1 MTINWMRHFELR
13 LLDDAG
19 KGISLSDFK
28 VTFTI
33 DWFNSMWPRVATL
46 KIYNLNRDTMS
57 RITGSEFSRIT
68 IIAGY
73 DGLAPPVSESQVGQV
88 MDVSPGKDGQARG
101 QNYGEIFNGEIRFT
115 ITGRDNP
122 TDIFTLIQAIDGHQA
137 FNEAVSSGSLSAGY
151 KLSDVHTVLMR
162 DFSPFGITQGVTGE
176 FPDRVMPRGRVFYGM
191 TRDYMSNL
199 AAQCNANWQ
208 FVDGQAQMVP
218 EDKYLHEAIVLNS
231 NTGLIGMPQ
240 QTMGAGVNVRCL
252 INPNIRVNG
261 LIQLDQASVYRSQLV
276 NQDIYTSR
284 FYEKS
289 IDGNLTPIGKVKD
302 QNGNLVDAPPTSQ
315 PASVATDGVYI
326 VQSISYTGDTRGN
339 PWYMD
344 LMCMARGARE
354 LQSQSAFNRGI
365 APQ

>member
-1 MTINWMRHFELR
+1 MTMNWMRHFELR
-13 LLDDAG
+13 LLDDTG
-19 KGISLSDFK
+19 QGIALSDFK

-46 KIYNLNRDTMS
+46 KIYNLSRDTMS
-57 RITGSEFSRIT
+57 RITSTEFSRLT

-73 DGLAPPVSESQVGQV
+73 DGLQQPVMASEVGQV
-88 MDVSPGKDGQARG
+88 MEIASDQIGQTRG
-101 QNYGEIFNGEIRFT
+101 QNYGEIFNGEIRFS

-122 TDIFTLIQAIDGHQA
+122 TDIFTLIQAIDGHKA
-137 FNEAVSSGSLSAGY
+137 FNEAVSSSSLAAGY
-151 KLSDVHTVLMR
+151 KLSDVHTLLMR
-162 DFSPFGITQGVTGE
+162 DFSPYGITQGVTGQ
-176 FPDRVMPRGRVFYGM
+176 FPDRAMPRGRVFYGM

-231 NTGLIGMPQ
+231 ATGLIGMPQ

-261 LIQLDQASVYRSQLV
+261 LIQLDQASVYRTQLS
-276 NQDIYTSR
+276 NDEIQ
-284 FYEKS
+284 KS
-289 IDGNLTPIGKVKD
+289 AARITESSENGNLTVGGTI
-302 QNGNLVDAPPTSQ
+302 QQ

-344 LMCMARGARE
+344 LMCMARGARD
-354 LQSQSAFNRGI
+354 LQTI
-365 APQ
+365 ASVNKTTG

>member
-1 MTINWMRHFELR
+1 MTVNWRRHFELR
-13 LLDDAG
+13 LLDDSG
-19 KGISLSDFK
+19 QGISLSDFK
-28 VTFTI
+28 VTFAI

-57 RITGSEFSRIT
+57 RITGFEFSRIT

-73 DGLAPPVSESQVGQV
+73 DGLAPTVSESQVGQV
-88 MDVSPGKDGQARG
+88 TEVTPEQAGQSRG

-162 DFSPFGITQGVTGE
+162 DFSPFGITQGVTGQ

-208 FVDGQAQMVP
+208 FVDGQMQMVP
-218 EDKYLHEAIVLNS
+218 EDKYLHEAIVLS
-231 NTGLIGMPQ
+231 SATGLIGMPQ

-261 LIQLDQASVYRSQLV
+261 LIQLDQASVYRSQLP
-276 NQDIYTSR
+276 NDEIQRSQARITES
-284 FYEKS
+284 S
-289 IDGNLTPIGKVKD
+289 NDGNLSLGGTI
-302 QNGNLVDAPPTSQ
+302 AQ

-344 LMCMARGARE
+344 LMCMARGARD
-354 LQSQSAFNRGI
+354 LQSNSALQRT

>member
-88 MDVSPGKDGQARG
+88 MDVSSDQAGQTRG

-261 LIQLDQASVYRSQLV
+261 LIQLDQASVYRTQLPNDEIQRSQARITESS
-276 NQDIYTSR
+276 N
-284 FYEKS
+284 
-289 IDGNLTPIGKVKD
+289 DGNLSLGGTI
-302 QNGNLVDAPPTSQ
+302 AQ
-315 PASVATDGVYI
+315 PASVATDGIYI

-344 LMCMARGARE
+344 LMCMARGARD
-354 LQSQSAFNRGI
+354 LQSNSALQRTD
-365 APQ
+365 PQ

>member
-1 MTINWMRHFELR
+1 MTVNWMRHFELR

-88 MDVSPGKDGQARG
+88 TDVSPDQAGQTRG
-101 QNYGEIFNGEIRFT
+101 QNFGEIFNGEIRFT

-122 TDIFTLIQAIDGHQA
+122 TDIFTLIQSIDGHQA

-240 QTMGAGVNVRCL
+240 QTMGSGVNVRCL

-261 LIQLDQASVYRSQLV
+261 LIQLDQASVYRTQLPNDEIQRSQARITESS
-276 NQDIYTSR
+276 N
-284 FYEKS
+284 
-289 IDGNLTPIGKVKD
+289 DGNLSLGGTI
-302 QNGNLVDAPPTSQ
+302 AQ

-354 LQSQSAFNRGI
+354 LQSQSALNRGI

>member
-1 MTINWMRHFELR
+1 MTVNWRRHFELR
-13 LLDDAG
+13 LLDDSG
-19 KGISLSDFK
+19 QGISLSDFK
-28 VTFTI
+28 VTFAI

-73 DGLAPPVSESQVGQV
+73 DGLAPTVSESQVGQV
-88 MDVSPGKDGQARG
+88 TEVTTEQAGQSRG

-137 FNEAVSSGSLSAGY
+137 FNEAVSAGSLSAGY

-162 DFSPFGITQGVTGE
+162 DFSPFGITQGVTGQ

-208 FVDGQAQMVP
+208 FVDGQMQMVP
-218 EDKYLHEAIVLNS
+218 EDKYLHEAIVLS
-231 NTGLIGMPQ
+231 SATGLIGMPQ

-261 LIQLDQASVYRSQLV
+261 LIQLDQASVYRTQLPNDEIQRSQARITESS
-276 NQDIYTSR
+276 N
-284 FYEKS
+284 
-289 IDGNLTPIGKVKD
+289 DGNLSLGGTI
-302 QNGNLVDAPPTSQ
+302 AQ

-344 LMCMARGARE
+344 LMCMARGSRD
-354 LQSQSAFNRGI
+354 LQSQTAINRGVT
-365 APQ
+365 PQ

>member
-1 MTINWMRHFELR
+1 MTMNWMRHFELR
-13 LLDDAG
+13 LLNDAG
-19 KGISLSDFK
+19 QGIALSDFK

-33 DWFNSMWPRVATL
+33 DWFNSIWPRVATL
-46 KIYNLNRDTMS
+46 KIYNLSRDTMS
-57 RITGSEFSRIT
+57 RITSTEFSRIT

-88 MDVSPGKDGQARG
+88 MDVSSDQAGQTRG

-122 TDIFTLIQAIDGHQA
+122 TDIFTLIQAIDGHKA
-137 FNEAVSSGSLSAGY
+137 FNEAVSSGSLAAGY
-151 KLSDVHTVLMR
+151 KLSDVHTLLMR
-162 DFSPFGITQGVTGE
+162 DFSPYGITQGVTGQ

-191 TRDYMSNL
+191 TRDYMSNV
-199 AAQCNANWQ
+199 AAQCTANWQ

-231 NTGLIGMPQ
+231 ATGLIGMPQ

-261 LIQLDQASVYRSQLV
+261 LIQLDQASVYRTQLS
-276 NQDIYTSR
+276 NDEIQ
-284 FYEKS
+284 KS
-289 IDGNLTPIGKVKD
+289 AARITESSENGNLTVGGTI
-302 QNGNLVDAPPTSQ
+302 QQ

-344 LMCMARGARE
+344 LMCMARGARD
-354 LQSQSAFNRGI
+354 LQTI
-365 APQ
+365 ASVNKTTG

>member
-1 MTINWMRHFELR
+1 MTVNWMRHFELR
-13 LLDDAG
+13 LLNDKG
-19 KGISLSDFK
+19 NGISLSDFK
-28 VTFTI
+28 VTFAI

-46 KIYNLNRDTMS
+46 KIYNLKRDTIT
-57 RITGSEFSRIT
+57 RITGDEFSRMT

-73 DGLAPPVSESQVGQV
+73 DGLAPKVAESEIGKVVEVSQDQTGQT
-88 MDVSPGKDGQARG
+88 RG
-101 QNYGEIFNGEIRFT
+101 QNYGVIFDGEIRFT

-122 TDIFTLIQAIDGHQA
+122 TDIFTLIQSIDGHKA
-137 FNEAVSSGSLSAGY
+137 FNEAVSSGSMAAGY

-218 EDKYLHEAIVLNS
+218 EDKYLHEAIVLS
-231 NTGLIGMPQ
+231 SATGLIGMPQ
-240 QTMGAGVNVRCL
+240 QTMGNGVNVRCL
-252 INPNIRVNG
+252 INHNIRVNG
-261 LIQLDQASVYRSQLV
+261 LIQLDQASVYRTQLPNDEIQRSQARITEV
-276 NQDIYTSR
+276 N
-284 FYEKS
+284 E
-289 IDGNLTPIGKVKD
+289 
-302 QNGNLVDAPPTSQ
+302 NGNLSTGSAMIAQ

-344 LMCMARGARE
+344 LMCMARGAKD
-354 LQSQSAFNRGI
+354 LLSSSAITRGV
-365 APQ
+365 PGGS

>member
-88 MDVSPGKDGQARG
+88 MDVSPDQAGQTRG

-122 TDIFTLIQAIDGHQA
+122 TDIFTLIQAIDGHKA

-162 DFSPFGITQGVTGE
+162 DFSPFGVTQGVTGE

-261 LIQLDQASVYRSQLV
+261 LIQLDQASVYRTQLPNDEIQRSQARITESS
-276 NQDIYTSR
+276 N
-284 FYEKS
+284 
-289 IDGNLTPIGKVKD
+289 DGNLSLGGTI
-302 QNGNLVDAPPTSQ
+302 AQ

-344 LMCMARGARE
+344 LMCGARGAKD
-354 LQSQSAFNRGI
+354 LQSSSAIIR
-365 APQ
+365 AT

>member
-73 DGLAPPVSESQVGQV
+73 DGLAPPVSESQIGQV
-88 MDVSPGKDGQARG
+88 MDVSPGQAGQTRG

-261 LIQLDQASVYRSQLV
+261 LIQLDQASVYRTQLPNDEIQRSQTRITESS
-276 NQDIYTSR
+276 N
-284 FYEKS
+284 
-289 IDGNLTPIGKVKD
+289 DGNLSLGGTI
-302 QNGNLVDAPPTSQ
+302 AQ

-344 LMCMARGARE
+344 LMCMARGAKD
-354 LQSQSAFNRGI
+354 LLSSSAITRGV
-365 APQ
+365 PGGN

>member
-1 MTINWMRHFELR
+1 MTMNWMRHFELR

-19 KGISLSDFK
+19 QGIALSDFK

-46 KIYNLNRDTMS
+46 KIYNLSRDTMS
-57 RITGSEFSRIT
+57 RITSTEFSRIT

-73 DGLAPPVSESQVGQV
+73 DGLPQSVMASEVGQV
-88 MDVSPGKDGQARG
+88 MEISPDQIGQTRG
-101 QNYGEIFNGEIRFT
+101 QNYGEIFNGEIRFS

-122 TDIFTLIQAIDGHQA
+122 TDIFTLIQAIDGHKA
-137 FNEAVSSGSLSAGY
+137 FNEAVSSGSLAAGY
-151 KLSDVHTVLMR
+151 KLSDVHTLLMK
-162 DFSPFGITQGVTGE
+162 DFSPYGITQGVTGQ

-191 TRDYMSNL
+191 TRDYMSNVS
-199 AAQCNANWQ
+199 AQCTANWQ

-231 NTGLIGMPQ
+231 ATGLIGMPQ

-261 LIQLDQASVYRSQLV
+261 LIQLDQASVYRTQLS
-276 NQDIYTSR
+276 NDEIQ
-284 FYEKS
+284 KS
-289 IDGNLTPIGKVKD
+289 AARITESSENGNLTVGGTI
-302 QNGNLVDAPPTSQ
+302 QQ

-344 LMCMARGARE
+344 LMCMARGARD
-354 LQSQSAFNRGI
+354 LQTI
-365 APQ
+365 ASVNKTTG

>member
-1 MTINWMRHFELR
+1 MTTNWMRHFELR
-13 LLDDAG
+13 LLNDAG
-19 KGISLSDFK
+19 QGISLSDFK
-28 VTFTI
+28 VTFAI
-33 DWFNSMWPRVATL
+33 DWTNSMWPRVATL
-46 KIYNLNRDTMS
+46 KVYNLSESTRS
-57 RITGSEFSRIT
+57 KLLGKEFSRIT

-73 DGLAPPVSESQVGQV
+73 DGLAPSVSESQVGQV
-88 MDVSPGKDGQARG
+88 TEISPGQSGQTRG
-101 QNYGEIFNGEIRFT
+101 QNFGEIFNGEIRFT

-122 TDIFTLIQAIDGHQA
+122 TDIFTLIQAIDGHRA
-137 FNEAVSSGSLSAGY
+137 FNEAVSVGTLSAGY
-151 KLSDVHTVLMR
+151 KLSDVHTMMMK

-208 FVDGQAQMVP
+208 IVDGQAQMVS
-218 EDKYLHEAIVLNS
+218 EDSFLYEAVVLNS

-276 NQDIYTSR
+276 DQDLYLSR

-289 IDGNLTPIGKVKD
+289 IDGNLVPIGKIQDEK
-302 QNGNLVDAPPTSQ
+302 GNFVDAPPKSQ
-315 PASVATDGVYI
+315 PASVATDGVYF
-326 VQSISYTGDTRGN
+326 VHSISFTGDTRGTA
-339 PWYMD
+339 WYMD
-344 LMCMARGARE
+344 LMCFARGAKE
-354 LQSQSAFNRGI
+354 LYSNTAMLRTSY
-365 APQ
+365 

>member
-1 MTINWMRHFELR
+1 MTVNWRRHFELR
-13 LLDDAG
+13 LLDDSG
-19 KGISLSDFK
+19 QGISLTDFK
-28 VTFTI
+28 VTFAI

-88 MDVSPGKDGQARG
+88 TDVSPDQVGQTRG
-101 QNYGEIFNGEIRFT
+101 QNFGEIFNGEIRFT

-122 TDIFTLIQAIDGHQA
+122 TDIFTLIQSIDGHRA

-151 KLSDVHTVLMR
+151 KLSDVHSVLMR
-162 DFSPFGITQGVTGE
+162 DFSPFGITRGVTGE

-261 LIQLDQASVYRSQLV
+261 LIQLDQASVYRTQLPNDEIQRSQARITESS
-276 NQDIYTSR
+276 N
-284 FYEKS
+284 
-289 IDGNLTPIGKVKD
+289 
-302 QNGNLVDAPPTSQ
+302 NGNLSLGGTIAQ

-344 LMCMARGARE
+344 LMCMARGARD
-354 LQSQSAFNRGI
+354 LQSNSALQRT